1 MISVVIP
8 TLNAEAGLA
17 ATLDRLRVGT
27 LRVGTQRL
35 IQEIIVSDG
44 GSLDAT
50 IEIATRANCRV
61 FRGPPGR
68 GEQLSYGARQA
79 EGRWLLFL
87 HADTCLAAG
96 WEDAASEF
104 VRRTGTGRR
113 AAVFTF
119 KLDDPAKSAL
129 VLEQIV
135 ALRGRALGLPYGDQ
149 GLLLSRCFYD
159 ELGGFRPLPIME
171 DVDLVRRIGRARL
184 ETLAVPAVTSSDRYR
199 RNGYL
204 PRMARNAACLLLY
217 FIGVPPKSIARIYE

>member
-27 LRVGTQRL
+27 RGI

-44 GSLDAT
+44 GSLDNT

-104 VRRTGTGRR
+104 MRRTATGRR

-119 KLDDPAKSAL
+119 KLDDSAKSAL
-129 VLEQIV
+129 ALEQIV

-171 DVDLVRRIGRARL
+171 DVDLVRRIGRTRL

-199 RNGYL
+199 RDGYL

-217 FIGVPPKSIARIYE
+217 FIGVPPKSIARIYG